1 MNLAKNCRI
10 LKGPNKDTNF
20 FILQLQNNRCFYMIS
35 TVSWCIVNE
44 FDANRVAKW
53 KWICPIKSLDLDEF
67 ISFIGIFIPLFG
79 VGMMKIFKYGMIA
92 VSVLA
97 LSACGGDKKQDV
109 QAGASE
115 AKTEGQ
121 PPKRPECVA
130 PAKPGGGFDLTC
142 KLAQSGLQDLGLIDK
157 PMRVT
162 YMPGGVGAVAYNK
175 IVANDRK
182 NGDAIVAFS
191 TGSILNLAQGKFGQ
205 YTEKDVKWLAAV
217 GADYGMVAVNADSPY
232 KTLGDLVEALKKDP
246 KAVIFGAGGSVGG
259 QDWMQTA
266 LLAKSAGIDPNT
278 MGYVAMEG
286 GGEAVTAVL
295 GNHIQ
300 VVSAGLAEVM
310 PHVKAGKLRVL
321 AVFAPNRLEGEDL
334 KDIPTAKEQGFDIE
348 WPVIRGY
355 YMAPEVSDA
364 SYHWWK
370 DRFDTM
376 LADPKFAE
384 LRTNRELLPFAMTG
398 EELTQYIYQQT
409 EELRQLSK
417 EFNLVETAK

>member
-1 MNLAKNCRI
+1 
-10 LKGPNKDTNF
+10 
-20 FILQLQNNRCFYMIS
+20 
-35 TVSWCIVNE
+35 
-44 FDANRVAKW
+44 
-53 KWICPIKSLDLDEF
+53 
-67 ISFIGIFIPLFG
+67 
-79 VGMMKIFKYGMIA
+79 MKIFKYGA
-92 VSVLA
+92 VALSILA
-97 LSACGGDKKQDV
+97 LTACGGDKQQAQSGATTGDV
-109 QAGASE
+109 SVAGE
-115 AKTEGQ
+115 A
-121 PPKRPECVA
+121 PKRPECIA

-142 KLAQSGLQDLGLIDK
+142 KLAQSGLQDLGLMDK

-205 YTEKDVKWLAAV
+205 FTEKDVRWLAAV
-217 GADYGMVAVNADSPY
+217 GTDYGMVAVNANSPY
-232 KTLGDLVEALKKDP
+232 KTLTDLVEALKKDP
-246 KAVIFGAGGSVGG
+246 KSVSFGAGGSVGG

-266 LLAKSAGIDPNT
+266 LLAKAAGIDPKT

-321 AVFAPNRLEGEDL
+321 AVFASERLEGEGF

-355 YMAPEVSDA
+355 YMAPEASDA
-364 SYHWWK
+364 SYNWWK
-370 DRFDTM
+370 GQFDKM

-398 EELTQYIYQQT
+398 DELTQYIYKET
-409 EELRQLSK
+409 EELRALSA
-417 EFNLVETAK
+417 EFDLVEAGTAPAPKADAPKTEEKPADAPAEAKPEEVKAEDKPAEEKPADAPVEEKK